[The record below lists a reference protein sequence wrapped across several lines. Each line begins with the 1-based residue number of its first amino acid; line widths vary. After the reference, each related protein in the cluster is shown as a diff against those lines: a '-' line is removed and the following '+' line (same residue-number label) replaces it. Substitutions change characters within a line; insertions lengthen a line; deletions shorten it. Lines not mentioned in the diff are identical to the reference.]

1 VTLAGVTR
9 RRAGLI
15 LTAIAPAVF
24 AAGCLPM
31 LPMLALDLAPM
42 GLHTI
47 EAATVSAGNSIT
59 GGEPGDDEEE
69 DNAKCDQL
77 AGAIPYVTEVKQ
89 DADGAIEIRQWGISS
104 ESGKT
109 KWTVVV
115 DKNTSPDGWRYE
127 AGFAEMNFSPPLG
140 TELAAEHARYFI
152 FAAAQAK
159 TGSML
164 HEAIYTTASGQ
175 DAPQAEEEYLTAEG
189 DRPVPNAHSDHGPR
203 EFLDQ
208 ENRIPV
214 SGQRPPERD

>member
-1 VTLAGVTR
+1 MTLAGVTR

-152 FAAAQAK
+152 FAAAQASDATENERLISFISTFGPADGTFQWRGRVYNYAVAK
-159 TGSML
+159 KL
-164 HEAIYTTASGQ
+164 PCFAIAS
-175 DAPQAEEEYLTAEG
+175 
-189 DRPVPNAHSDHGPR
+189 
-203 EFLDQ
+203 
-208 ENRIPV
+208 
-214 SGQRPPERD
+214 